1 MILSRIFQY
10 FSSEKKILR
19 FIKSTN
25 TSSEI
30 YQIYQKNKENFT
42 PLLLL
47 ESLKQLGSNTIKRRY
62 DDTPEDPVFY
72 EDVTETFK

>member
-62 DDTPEDPVFY
+62 DDNPADPVFY